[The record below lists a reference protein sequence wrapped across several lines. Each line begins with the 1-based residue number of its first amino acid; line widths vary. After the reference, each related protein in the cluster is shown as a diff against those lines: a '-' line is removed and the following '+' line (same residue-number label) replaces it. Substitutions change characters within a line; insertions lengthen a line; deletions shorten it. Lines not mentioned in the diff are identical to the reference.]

1 MFNKCKYC
9 GNDDI
14 EFVIVRDNNDGLH
27 QFYVRCKKC
36 HNRTGKPT
44 VFKHKAFMDWQKENE

>member
-1 MFNKCKYC
+1 MQYC

-14 EFVIVRDNNDGLH
+14 EFVIVGDNNDGLH

-36 HNRTGKPT
+36 NNRTGKPT
-44 VFKHKAFMDWQKENE
+44 IFKHKAFMDWQKENE